1 MRLVNI
7 VLLCLLVSLCN
18 GYQRYQRISNN
29 SKNLHRSLDIRYRKH
44 YSLILSSSK
53 AMPPPSPS
61 SSSSSSSS
69 SPSSSSFISNL
80 LSKRR
85 LELIGNLCLWYMIS
99 AFYNI
104 YNKKAL
110 NILKLPYFI
119 ATVQMF
125 AGVFIFI
132 PLWILKV
139 REFPFASKNEL
150 ITTLDDLKNVALFN
164 TLTHMAGVIALGSG
178 AVSFTQVVKA
188 SEPAFTAFISAV
200 FQNSFLS
207 FQAYGALL
215 TVIIG
220 VAISSAN
227 ELTFSWYCLFAG
239 VIANIF
245 ASARGVFSKSAMCGD
260 EKCNVMLSAE
270 NFYAIITA
278 MSCFLLIPLM
288 LLMEG
293 SAILKIGKNPSL
305 EAEGLYYTITSGLL
319 FYLYNEVSFKVLDKV
334 HPVTHALA
342 NTFKR
347 IVIILSSI
355 YFFKNKLTF
364 GGAVGSTLAVFGVTL
379 YSLVTTKKTN
389 K

>member
-1 MRLVNI
+1 
-7 VLLCLLVSLCN
+7 
-18 GYQRYQRISNN
+18 
-29 SKNLHRSLDIRYRKH
+29 
-44 YSLILSSSK
+44 
-53 AMPPPSPS
+53 MPI
-61 SSSSSSSS
+61 SSSS
-69 SPSSSSFISNL
+69 SPKSFIGL
-80 LSKRR
+80 LSKQRF
-85 LELIGNLCLWYMIS
+85 ELIVNLSLWYLIS

-119 ATVQMF
+119 ATIQMLS
-125 AGVFIFI
+125 GVFIFI
-132 PLWILKV
+132 PLWILKI
-139 REFPFASKNEL
+139 REYPFATKKEL
-150 ITTLDDLKNVALFN
+150 ISTVDELKNVALFN
-164 TLTHMAGVIALGSG
+164 TLTHIAGVIALGSG

-207 FQAYGALL
+207 LKAYAALF

-239 VIANIF
+239 IIANIF

-260 EKCNVMLSAE
+260 EKCNIVLSAE
-270 NFYAIITA
+270 NFYAIITS
-278 MSCFLLIPLM
+278 MSCILLIPLM
-288 LLMEG
+288 FIMEG
-293 SAILKIGKNPSL
+293 HSILRILTECSSV
-305 EAEGLYYTITSGLL
+305 EAEGLYYSITSGLL
-319 FYLYNEVSFKVLDKV
+319 FYLYNELSFKVLDKV

-355 YFFKNKLTF
+355 YFFKNNLTL
-364 GGAVGSTLAVFGVTL
+364 GGGIGSILAIFGVTL
-379 YSLVTTKKTN
+379 YSLVTTKKTE